1 MTVSIEVTQSFLRLN
16 QVLGISVSERI
27 NLCTYKQP
35 VSDVI
40 FYTAGQCAADVE
52 ASPTDLPRLYSS
64 SVNETLRP

>member
-52 ASPTDLPRLYSS
+52 SFTYRFAKVIFIVRK
-64 SVNETLRP
+64 